1 MGQLRGAVRA
11 LSRAGGGPAR
21 VLQQLDMFV
30 ESVPDAAGAT
40 LAYAELDPEAG
51 RLVYACAGHPPP
63 LVVPPDGDAR
73 YLWDGRSAPLGSI
86 LGTER
91 TEAVAQLAEGD
102 TIVLYTDGLIERR
115 GESLDDG
122 LHRLAAEAVLRAP
135 EGDPL
140 ADDLAD
146 ALLEGEAQADDVC
159 VLTARRFP
167 VESMFS
173 HAFRARP
180 SELAPLR
187 QRLGAWLDAQNV
199 DPEAQRG
206 VVLAVSEAA
215 ANAVEH
221 GHGSDGLGVV
231 SVMARMDDGRL
242 ALSVRDRGG
251 WREPGDPG
259 ERGRGLPIIE
269 AIVDEVSIEQTE
281 GGTVVRM
288 QSRTGAA

>member
-1 MGQLRGAVRA
+1 M
-11 LSRAGGGPAR
+11 
-21 VLQQLDMFV
+21 
-30 ESVPDAAGAT
+30 
-40 LAYAELDPEAG
+40 
-51 RLVYACAGHPPP
+51 
-63 LVVPPDGDAR
+63 
-73 YLWDGRSAPLGSI
+73 
-86 LGTER
+86 
-91 TEAVAQLAEGD
+91 
-102 TIVLYTDGLIERR
+102 
-115 GESLDDG
+115 
-122 LHRLAAEAVLRAP
+122 LRAP

-146 ALLEGEAQADDVC
+146 ALLEGEEQADDVC

-167 VESMFS
+167 VASMFS

-199 DPEAQRG
+199 DPDAQRS